1 LISYGGIDQAVCVWD
16 LMMQRCVQT
25 FGASPQVG
33 YIDSLFYVAGRIV
46 TTSQHSTSI
55 WKLDGSLVHSISFQE
70 DLITCCN
77 CSTTSE
83 FMFSMH

>member
-1 LISYGGIDQAVCVWD
+1 MCLGSHDAALCSDFWSESSI
-16 LMMQRCVQT
+16 
-25 FGASPQVG
+25 G
-33 YIDSLFYVAGRIV
+33 YIHSLFYVAGRIV

-70 DLITCCN
+70 DLITCCD

-83 FMFSMH
+83 IMFSMPWR